1 MNNNRKKTIQTFFQH
16 NSFRVLSILNNNV
29 IFTLKQSMLESE
41 SSLTRIEDAIPK
53 TQHVGFVVQTN
64 EKGAL
69 VSFYGDAKGWLSSR
83 ILNQGEH
90 MDPREYFFIGQVVS
104 LEKIKF

>member
-1 MNNNRKKTIQTFFQH
+1 
-16 NSFRVLSILNNNV
+16 
-29 IFTLKQSMLESE
+29 MLESE
-41 SSLTRIEDAIPK
+41 SSLTKIEDAIPK

-69 VSFYGDAKGWLSSR
+69 ISFYGDVRGWLSSQ
-83 ILNQGEH
+83 ILNKGER

-104 LEKIKF
+104 FKRV